1 MTQNPGFN
9 TSCIRCGR
17 ILVIDP
23 MPMQRMPY
31 YGGQPYP
38 GKLQAIS
45 IVQTVIG
52 AIEILL
58 GIFWLFYTLLIG
70 LATFGIGLLLLPLPF
85 ILLTVG
91 IISLVAGIRG
101 LNKNFRKKLSFGI
114 AIAQLV
120 LLLGCDILSFAAG
133 LTALILLSQ
142 DDTKAY
148 LASVGQ
154 G

>member
-1 MTQNPGFN
+1 
-9 TSCIRCGR
+9 
-17 ILVIDP
+17 
-23 MPMQRMPY
+23 MQRVPS
-31 YGGQPYP
+31 YGYQEYP

-45 IVQTVIG
+45 IIQTVIG
-52 AIEILL
+52 ALEILL
-58 GIFWLFYTLLIG
+58 GIFWLFYTLVIG
-70 LATFGIGLLLLPLPF
+70 LVTFGIGLLLLPLPF
-85 ILLTVG
+85 ILITIG
-91 IISLVAGIRG
+91 ILSLVAGIRG
-101 LNKNFRKKLSFGI
+101 LNKNFKKKLSFGV

-120 LLLGCDILSFAAG
+120 LILGCDVLSFAAG